1 MAFEKARSMPVNNFR
16 YKVERLL
23 SFADVKIDGDRPW
36 DLQVHNE
43 DLYARILAKGSLGL
57 GESYMDGWWD
67 CNRLDEFFNRI
78 LRAKLDERVKP
89 WSELFGILKAKL
101 FNSQKLSRAFQIG
114 QHHYDIGNNLY
125 RHMLGER
132 LIYSCGYWENAS
144 TLDQAQEAKL
154 DLVCRKL
161 DLQPGMHVLDIGCG
175 WGGTAKFAAERY
187 QVEVVGITVSE
198 KQARLGKEL
207 CQGLPV
213 EIRLQDYRALEGAFD
228 RILSLG
234 MFEHVGYKN
243 YATFMRAVNS
253 YLKDGGLFLLHTIGG
268 YRSVTRNDPWIERY
282 IFPNSMLPSA
292 RQICAAAEGLFII
305 EDWHSFG
312 ADYDKTLMHWFRNF
326 HNNWDTL
333 KKEYDE
339 RFYRM
344 WKYYLLSFA
353 GSFRA
358 RINQLWQI
366 VLSPEGIPGGYRPHR
381 ICRIARCTTN

>member
-1 MAFEKARSMPVNNFR
+1 MPVNNFR

-89 WSELFGILKAKL
+89 WSGLFGILKAKL
-101 FNSQKLSRAFQIG
+101 FNPQKPSRAFQIG
-114 QHHYDIGNNLY
+114 QRHYDIGNNLY

-175 WGGTAKFAAERY
+175 WGGTAKFAAQRY

-198 KQARLGKEL
+198 EQARFGKEL
-207 CQGLPV
+207 CQDLPV
-213 EIRLQDYRALEGAFD
+213 EIRLQDYRGLEGAFD

-243 YATFMRAVNS
+243 YVTFMRAVNS

-268 YRSVTRNDPWIERY
+268 YRSVTRTDPWIERY

-292 RQICAAAEGLFII
+292 RQICAAAEGLFIL

-333 KKEYDE
+333 KEEYDE

-366 VLSPEGIPGGYRPHR
+366 VLSPGGIPGGYRPHR